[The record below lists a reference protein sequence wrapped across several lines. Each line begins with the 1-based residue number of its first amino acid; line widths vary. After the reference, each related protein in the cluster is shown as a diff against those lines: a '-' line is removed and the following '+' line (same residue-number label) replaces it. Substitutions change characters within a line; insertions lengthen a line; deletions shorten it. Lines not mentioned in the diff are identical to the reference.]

1 MTDANR
7 RTVRT
12 VFAYVVSLAAA
23 LPLIVS
29 ASGVP
34 ETTAGVGVLLAV
46 AGAVTRIMALPVVD
60 ALLPSWLRMDADKP
74 SK

>member
-12 VFAYVVSLAAA
+12 VFAFVVSLAAA
-23 LPLIVS
+23 LPLIVD
-29 ASGVP
+29 ASGIP
-34 ETTAGVGVLLAV
+34 ETTAGVGALLAV
-46 AGAVTRIMALPVVD
+46 GAAVTRILALPAVD
-60 ALLPSWLRMDADKP
+60 ALLPAWLRKDTDKP

>member
-12 VFAYVVSLAAA
+12 VVAYVVSVAAA
-23 LPLIVS
+23 LPLIVD

-34 ETTAGVGVLLAV
+34 ETTAGVGTLLAV
-46 AGAVTRIMALPVVD
+46 GAAVTRILALDVVD
-60 ALLPSWLRMDADKP
+60 ALLPAWLRKAGDAP

>member
-12 VFAYVVSLAAA
+12 AFAFVVSLAAA
-23 LPLIVS
+23 LPLIVD

-34 ETTAGVGVLLAV
+34 ETTAGVSVLLAV
-46 AGAVTRIMALPVVD
+46 GAAVTRILALPAVD
-60 ALLPSWLRMDADKP
+60 ALLPAWLRKEADKP

>member
-7 RTVRT
+7 RTART

-23 LPLIVS
+23 LPLIIE
-29 ASGVP
+29 ASGIP
-34 ETTAGVGVLLAV
+34 EATAGAGALLAV
-46 AGAVTRIMALPVVD
+46 GAAVTRILALPAVD
-60 ALLPSWLRMDADKP
+60 ALLPSWLRKDADKP

>member
-7 RTVRT
+7 RTIRT
-12 VFAYVVSLAAA
+12 VFAFVVSLAAA

-29 ASGVP
+29 ASGIP
-34 ETTAGVGVLLAV
+34 ETTAGVGALLAV
-46 AGAVTRIMALPVVD
+46 GAAVTRILALPAVD
-60 ALLPSWLRMDADKP
+60 GLLPAWLRKDADKP